1 MWLEDDPFLLGRE
14 LFRGKLL
21 TVKLQ
26 GCGIYIYIIYIY
38 TVCIYMYIYIYIWG
52 LPSCSQF
59 HRSGVTRRLFSVLH
73 AILEALPRQKFHHL
87 PGDFSGKKLHKN
99 IPPFM
104 ENSPKKRW
112 PKTSGSKIH
121 SSAETPKKTWSV
133 GISRLDLPRRQPKRG
148 AERLKNT
155 HIRNKNPWV
164 TSVKVRIHWSSSV
177 HQQHPSTL
185 GCWGCQVTKMLKG
198 LQKLLRLD
206 LGEAIPA
213 ERVGCWQR
221 HRMFSRRIRGIFPK
235 WWYIFIHICK
245 WQFYCNFHL
254 YIYTIYLA
262 STLRP
267 MFPYVQMH
275 LSSPFEP
282 SFDSQLSKTSA
293 PLTDEEDKVIGCIKG
308 KPWIVGEALLL
319 LEVQQ
324 PPVTAH
330 KDRSL
335 CFTQSYKEKQEKSS
349 SRNTTQIWHVK
360 MISIATP
367 LSLPLYLKG
376 FTI

>member
-26 GCGIYIYIIYIY
+26 GCAIYIYYLYIYCMYIYVHIYIY
-38 TVCIYMYIYIYIWG
+38 MG
-52 LPSCSQF
+52 LPSFPEDFFPS
-59 HRSGVTRRLFSVLH
+59 STRFLKPCQDKSS
-73 AILEALPRQKFHHL
+73 ITCQGISPGKNYTKIPSLPSWK
-87 PGDFSGKKLHKN
+87 
-99 IPPFM
+99 IP
-104 ENSPKKRW
+104 PKKRW

-121 SSAETPKKTWSV
+121 SSLRDPKKTWSV

-164 TSVKVRIHWSSSV
+164 MSVKVRIHWSSSV

-254 YIYTIYLA
+254 YTL
-262 STLRP
+262 ST
-267 MFPYVQMH
+267 
-275 LSSPFEP
+275 
-282 SFDSQLSKTSA
+282 
-293 PLTDEEDKVIGCIKG
+293 
-308 KPWIVGEALLL
+308 
-319 LEVQQ
+319 
-324 PPVTAH
+324 
-330 KDRSL
+330 
-335 CFTQSYKEKQEKSS
+335 
-349 SRNTTQIWHVK
+349 
-360 MISIATP
+360 
-367 LSLPLYLKG
+367 
-376 FTI
+376 